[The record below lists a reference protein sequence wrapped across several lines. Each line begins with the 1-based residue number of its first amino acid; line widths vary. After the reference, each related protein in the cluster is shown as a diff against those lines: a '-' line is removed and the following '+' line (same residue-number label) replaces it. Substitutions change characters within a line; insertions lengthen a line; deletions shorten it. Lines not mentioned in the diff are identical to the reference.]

1 MVEAAGLE
9 ILLEGGEI
17 LLSGGKV
24 AGLEIGGELV
34 EGLSDGVGSGGRS
47 GRGLRNGFLQGGEI
61 GLRGREIAGL
71 EVLAELVEGFLVRGT
86 GGTELVGTE
95 TAA

>member
-24 AGLEIGGELV
+24 AGLEISGELV

>member
-71 EVLAELVEGFLVRGT
+71 EILAELLDALLAKIA
-86 GGTELVGTE
+86 GGAELVLTE
-95 TAA
+95 VVA